1 MMAELL
7 EQHRLAPYDSNWYH
21 QGLELRR
28 QVFMGEQGVSLEDEF
43 DGRDQDAAHM
53 VSIQNNQVVG
63 VLRILWLPEHAK
75 IGRFAVSKLQR
86 EQGIG
91 SRLFQSALLYIQRQD
106 IEKVMLEAQLDRV
119 GFYENFG
126 FEAYADQYWDAGILH
141 RAMKNY

>member
-75 IGRFAVSKLQR
+75 IGRFAVSKLLR

-106 IEKVMLEAQLDRV
+106 IEKVMLEAQVDRV

-126 FEAYADQYWDAGILH
+126 FEAYGDQYWDAGILH

>member
-126 FEAYADQYWDAGILH
+126 FEAYGDQYWDAGILH